1 MKTFVFT
8 LGFDVTGV
16 VTRLSEAG
24 LEGSEDLV
32 FITIKNDSPRAA
44 TSKASLIGH
53 IQILNSR
60 GMRLTHEFVEVEAR
74 DSGEDLEAIYDSL
87 SKKQNIVIE
96 LTGGMRYIVLLSY
109 MVAQMLGEKV
119 IEVSTRLET
128 DGSRMNLPLLRLA
141 KLTHK
146 DAKILEDT
154 IIPKTQK
161 ELAQIHGKKLSNI
174 SRSLKSLEQR
184 GLVSRISNHK
194 PILYKTT
201 HLGDIYLKGFNSS
214 RIGNAPQQKNTF

>member
-60 GMRLTHEFVEVEAR
+60 GMRLTHEFVEVEAH
-74 DSGEDLEAIYDSL
+74 DSGEDLEAIYEPL
-87 SKKQNIVIE
+87 SKKRNIVIE
-96 LTGGMRYIVLLSY
+96 LTGGMRYIVLLTY
-109 MVAQMLGEKV
+109 MVGQMLGEKV
-119 IEVSTRLET
+119 IEASTRLES

-141 KLTHK
+141 KLTNK

-154 IIPKTQK
+154 ITPKTQK

-184 GLVSRISNHK
+184 GLVSRISKHK

-201 HLGDIYLKGFNSS
+201 HLGNIYLKEFNSS
-214 RIGNAPQQKNTF
+214 KIGSASQQQNIF